1 MRAMVN
7 IIKYRRPRRLAGVA
21 GCAQISLGC
30 RLPGGWRLE
39 REEDSDGGGE
49 GGGRRLER
57 RNEYQ
62 DSVENVVFTEGEGG
76 RVLGVWPPT

>member
-39 REEDSDGGGE
+39 REEDSGGGGE
-49 GGGRRLER
+49 GGGWETGNVSRAREGSRSLSPSSPGAVWTGWER
-57 RNEYQ
+57 R
-62 DSVENVVFTEGEGG
+62 
-76 RVLGVWPPT
+76 